1 MKIGDQIK
9 YLNEPGGGVISEING
24 NLLLVLDHNGF
35 EDWVEITQVILD
47 IKTDYRAV
55 SYHDV
60 SKKEGSGKIKSVKH
74 SKRHLEKLE
83 VDLHLHTFMQSTRGF
98 TNHEKVLAQ
107 MGEARKAFASATA
120 GKYKYLRLIHGK
132 GSGKLRNELWQWL
145 RHKNVVD
152 FYDID
157 ISGEKSGV
165 TEVQMY

>member
-1 MKIGDQIK
+1 MKIGDRIK
-9 YLNEPGGGVISEING
+9 YIDEVGGGIVTKIKG
-24 NLLLVLDHNGF
+24 TNLFVLDDNGF
-35 EDWVEITQVILD
+35 GDWVEKNMVIVDVRTNYHGSAHHD
-47 IKTDYRAV
+47 I
-55 SYHDV
+55 
-60 SKKEGSGKIKSVKH
+60 SKKENSSTIRSKKH

-83 VDLHLHTFMQSTRGF
+83 VDLHLHAFTENIRGF

-107 MGEARKAFASATA
+107 MGEARRAFASAVA

-145 RHKNVVD
+145 SHKNVVD

-165 TEVQMY
+165 TEVQLY